1 MKDMFAIP
9 TRRNTTT
16 RGESACPTN
25 QCGAGGRTLVGMAN
39 QRPTGGKVFVRRADT
54 LPAGGSILAGAA
66 GTFAAA
72 QKYIV
77 SKSSIII
84 LFNF

>member
-1 MKDMFAIP
+1 MFAIP
-9 TRRNTTT
+9 TRRITTAQ
-16 RGESACPTN
+16 GESACPTN

-54 LPAGGSILAGAA
+54 LPAGGNILAGAA
-66 GTFAAA
+66 GEFAAE
-72 QKYIV
+72 QKERV
-77 SKSSIII
+77 RKTSIII